1 MAIGVARSLTFRDKT
16 QDVPELLR
24 EALELVF
31 VQIVHEAFEVYALGV
46 YLADYRTQKRYL
58 PQLQQWVVELRAKKP
73 SAVFLIAGD
82 FNTSQ
87 CPLKYLYELT
97 PKVDSE
103 GRTTTT
109 FRREVLGELRHSR
122 TDWLLCSH
130 QAQHETLLHWTTLS
144 DHCAIEC
151 TLQLPR
157 AQPKAT
163 HILLPQADVIREMCL
178 RAEIQA
184 SDIFS
189 FLQAV
194 KEQARKTSPFKKI
207 RAKLK

>member
-16 QDVPELLR
+16 QDIPEPLR

-31 VQIVHEAFEVYALGV
+31 VQVVHEQFEVFALCL

-73 SAVFLIAGD
+73 SAIFLIAGD
-82 FNTSQ
+82 FNSAQ
-87 CPLKYLYELT
+87 CPLKYLHELAPT
-97 PKVDSE
+97 IGSD
-103 GRTTTT
+103 GNQITT
-109 FRREVLGELRHSR
+109 FRRDVLGELRQSR

-130 QAQHETLLHWTTLS
+130 QLQHETLFHWTTLS

-151 TLQLPR
+151 SLQLPR
-157 AQPKAT
+157 AQPRAS
-163 HILLPQADVIREMCL
+163 HILLPQADVIKEMCL
-178 RAEIQA
+178 RAEKQA
-184 SDIFS
+184 TDVIS
-189 FLQAV
+189 FLQAI
-194 KEQARKTSPFKKI
+194 KEQARQNRPFKKI